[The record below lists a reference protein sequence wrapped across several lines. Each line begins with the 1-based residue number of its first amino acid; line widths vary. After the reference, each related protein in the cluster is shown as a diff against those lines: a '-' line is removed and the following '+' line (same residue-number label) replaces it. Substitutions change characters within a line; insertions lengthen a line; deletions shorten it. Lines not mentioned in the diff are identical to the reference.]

1 MATNRRMEFCTQCRT
16 ERPYVFRKRNIK
28 KTIRDQEYQFEITS
42 AYCSECG
49 GEINIPGLIDFNMQE
64 IDEQYRAQ
72 EGLVSIKDIQDLMS
86 IYDIG
91 KAPLSLALGFGEITI
106 TRYLAGQM
114 PSKEYS
120 VIIKEALS
128 SPDYMQKLLQ
138 ENKSKI
144 TESAYNKATAA
155 IADIRSSLF
164 CVSDKLLTVISYVF
178 HTMQEVTPLTLQ
190 KLLYYIQGFSYALC
204 GHEMF
209 SEDCEAWVHGPVY
222 HKVYDMFR
230 DFRYSPIDDARFSI
244 LKEKEATL
252 SDQEKQVIDLVL
264 STFGMYGGKVLE
276 EITHNEDPWRDARKG
291 YDVME
296 HGNDIVSKASIKSY
310 FDKVNREYDITTAD
324 GVKNYIRKM
333 LQPSGM

>member
-1 MATNRRMEFCTQCRT
+1 MNTNSKLEFCTLCRK
-16 ERPYVFRKRNIK
+16 ERPYVFRKRNIT

-42 AYCSECG
+42 AYCTECG
-49 GEINIPGLIDFNMQE
+49 GELNIPGLIDYNMQE
-64 IDEQYRAQ
+64 IDQQYRAQ
-72 EGLVSIKDIQDLMS
+72 ECLVTPKDIQDLMF

-120 VIIKEALS
+120 AIMKEALS

-144 TESAYNKATAA
+144 TESAYNKAIAA
-155 IADIRSSLF
+155 AADIQSSLF

-178 HTMQEVTPLTLQ
+178 HTMQEVTPLALQ
-190 KLLYYIQGFSYALC
+190 KLLYYIQGVSYALC

-230 DFRYSPIDDARFSI
+230 DFRYNPIDDARFSI
-244 LKEKEATL
+244 LREKEAAL
-252 SDQEKQVIDLVL
+252 SDQDKQVIDLVL

-276 EITHNEDPWRDARKG
+276 KITHNEDPWRDTRNG
-291 YDVME
+291 YGDME
-296 HGNDIVSKASIKSY
+296 HGNDIISKASIKSY
-310 FDKVNREYDITTAD
+310 FDKINSEYDITTENGA
-324 GVKNYIRKM
+324 KNYIRNM
-333 LQPSGM
+333 LKQSGM